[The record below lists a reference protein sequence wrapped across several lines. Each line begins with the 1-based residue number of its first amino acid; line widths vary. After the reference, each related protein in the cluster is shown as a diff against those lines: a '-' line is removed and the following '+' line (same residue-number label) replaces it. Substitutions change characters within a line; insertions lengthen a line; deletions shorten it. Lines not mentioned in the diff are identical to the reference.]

1 MGGGGYMLLAV
12 RMLVGRRVDIAV
24 KDNDGSTAFDVAMSS
39 GRQEIA
45 RLLKQQEGNT
55 GGVSTV

>member
-1 MGGGGYMLLAV
+1 MLLAV
-12 RMLVGRRVDIAV
+12 RILVGRRVDIAV

-45 RLLKQQEGNT
+45 RLLKQQEGNS